1 MLAGDDNMVEP
12 DTTTTAATATPTTTN
27 TTTTTTTIPLKK
39 VSLRKPANVSGSSAF
54 VRAEDEE
61 TAPKREMILLEYTEE
76 ELQEMANQTQQFLSY
91 TSSSSN
97 VGDDQDQLE
106 EVYGRKQ
113 KASVMLA
120 GETSF
125 FYFYICC
132 YILIFYLLLYF
143 IIVFIIRKVVVAVVF
158 IFYRVFIYSITV

>member
-1 MLAGDDNMVEP
+1 MLEP
-12 DTTTTAATATPTTTN
+12 DTTPTAATTTTTPSTTN
-27 TTTTTTTIPLKK
+27 TTTTTTIPLKK
-39 VSLRKPANVSGSSAF
+39 VSLRKPTNVSGSSAF

-61 TAPKREMILLEYTEE
+61 IAPKREMILLEYTAE

-91 TSSSSN
+91 TSSSN

-125 FYFYICC
+125 FNICIYC
-132 YILIFYLLLYF
+132 YILLL
-143 IIVFIIRKVVVAVVF
+143 
-158 IFYRVFIYSITV
+158 

>member
-1 MLAGDDNMVEP
+1 MIEP
-12 DTTTTAATATPTTTN
+12 DTTTTAATTTATPTI
-27 TTTTTTTIPLKK
+27 TTTSTTTIPLKK
-39 VSLRKPANVSGSSAF
+39 VSLRKPTNVSGNSAF

-61 TAPKREMILLEYTEE
+61 IAPKREMILLEYTEE

-97 VGDDQDQLE
+97 VGEDQDQLE

-120 GETSF
+120 LS
-125 FYFYICC
+125 
-132 YILIFYLLLYF
+132 LIH
-143 IIVFIIRKVVVAVVF
+143 I
-158 IFYRVFIYSITV
+158 